1 MSFFREMSIQVLCSL
16 FNWVV
21 LCHWAL
27 GVLYMC
33 WISASHL
40 IHSCM
45 ICNYFSH
52 YGGCLFTLLIL
63 SFDTKVFNCDESQLI
78 FLVAYAFHVVSKI
91 IAKSTSMKSFP
102 CVFFKEF
109 YSFSSNI
116 YVCGSLAKAG
126 LRPGDHLSLSNHH
139 WATWFLQVDLVNVL
153 RDWDL
158 GSVV

>member
-40 IHSCM
+40 IHSRM

-52 YGGCLFTLLIL
+52 SRGRLFTLLIL
-63 SFDTKVFNCDESQLI
+63 SFDTKVFNFDERQLI

-116 YVCGSLAKAG
+116 YVCGSFWVRLSVWCEVKIQLHLPARGHPDFPPPFAEA
-126 LRPGDHLSLSNHH
+126 LRLWTN
-139 WATWFLQVDLVNVL
+139 F
-153 RDWDL
+153 
-158 GSVV
+158 